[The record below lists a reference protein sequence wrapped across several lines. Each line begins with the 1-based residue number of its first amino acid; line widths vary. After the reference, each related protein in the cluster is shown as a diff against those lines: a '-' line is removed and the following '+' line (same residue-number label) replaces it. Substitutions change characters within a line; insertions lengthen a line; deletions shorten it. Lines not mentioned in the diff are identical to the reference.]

1 MKKRLLMILTLA
13 FLLVGCGNQQET
25 NTPSTDQPTTTE
37 STTTNEPTSTLT
49 EETTTTE
56 EPTEPPH
63 EHAYTEAITTEA
75 TCEADGVKTFTCDC
89 GDSYTEVIT
98 ATGHNYGEYISNNDA
113 TYTADG
119 TETATCVC
127 GLTDTRT
134 ASGSKLE
141 YTYTDLS
148 KTMYAKSS
156 VNVRNLPSTDG
167 EKLGGLTKAQEV
179 SVTGQCNET
188 GWYRIDY
195 NGGTG
200 YVSSDYLVNDK
211 PVEETPAP
219 SQPTEPAECPYPL
232 YQPVDN
238 GNSISWYY
246 LNGQSDQP
254 YTWFDAFNTLSS
266 RYGVF
271 TLSEKTDWTGYF
283 YNGYEVAHLTMWVP

>member
-1 MKKRLLMILTLA
+1 MKKRLLMILTLSV
-13 FLLVGCGNQQET
+13 LLVGCSNQQET
-25 NTPSTDQPTTTE
+25 NNPNTDQPTTTE
-37 STTTNEPTSTLT
+37 STTTTEPTSTPT
-49 EETTTTE
+49 EAPTTTE

-141 YTYTDLS
+141 YTYTDLN
-148 KTMYAKSS
+148 KTMYAKST

-179 SVTGQCNET
+179 TVTGQCNET

-195 NGGTG
+195 NGGIG

-238 GNSISWYY
+238 GTSISWYY
-246 LNGQSDQP
+246 VNTHENSP
-254 YTWFDAFNTLSS
+254 YNSNDAHNTLCE
-266 RYGVF
+266 RYGITYCNITV
-271 TLSEKTDWTGYF
+271 KWTGYF
-283 YNGYEVAHLTMWVP
+283 YDGGEVAYMTVSIP